1 MAIHPAFLSVLYL
14 FYLYV
19 YFEFQLN
26 SPNRILLLHLSIV
39 CLSLSIL
46 YLWILINNSIMQSPL
61 SRYSIATV
69 PESAA
74 ISTATSTSGSS
85 RSSYFSQQ
93 WSAGGDVT
101 THSPITES
109 IHDSV
114 CSVNDLLIHLLQPI
128 GLWTISCINFDRYY
142 AICSP
147 LHYNTLFT
155 TKKVRN
161 TISCRDNPNKGSLK
175 KLTRVF
181 VAVESVKINSNSST
195 SFWKAFDQLS
205 RTSLQTGD
213 VSES

>member
-1 MAIHPAFLSVLYL
+1 MMTFFMQFALNFS
-14 FYLYV
+14 
-19 YFEFQLN
+19 FQLN

-61 SRYSIATV
+61 NGLDIATI

-74 ISTATSTSGSS
+74 ITTATSS
-85 RSSYFSQQ
+85 RTNQFYKL
-93 WSAGGDVT
+93 WSVET
-101 THSPITES
+101 TTRSPLS
-109 IHDSV
+109 KSMDDSV

-155 TKKVRN
+155 TKKVR
-161 TISCRDNPNKGSLK
+161 
-175 KLTRVF
+175 KLYRQGTR
-181 VAVESVKINSNSST
+181 EM
-195 SFWKAFDQLS
+195 
-205 RTSLQTGD
+205 
-213 VSES
+213 

>member
-1 MAIHPAFLSVLYL
+1 MC
-14 FYLYV
+14 FYK
-19 YFEFQLN
+19 FQLN

-61 SRYSIATV
+61 TRFNIATI

-74 ISTATSTSGSS
+74 ISTATSS
-85 RSSYFSQQ
+85 SSYFPQQ
-93 WSAGGDVT
+93 WNARGDMT
-101 THSPITES
+101 THSPINES

-161 TISCRDNPNKGSLK
+161 TQYPVGIIHSICHSK
-175 KLTRVF
+175 KLLNYF
-181 VAVESVKINSNSST
+181 ISSEKYNL
-195 SFWKAFDQLS
+195 SQEFWKALMS
-205 RTSLQTGD
+205 NVSLW
-213 VSES
+213 